1 MTDLQEFHQQLIA
14 DVQGDADALGRV
26 TSEAFFEQIGTY
38 LTESGETD
46 EASWSHY
53 ADDPI
58 RPKVQVHGYGGDPRD
73 GNGVLSLI
81 ICDFQVGPTIRT
93 ANTEHVKKLFKRLS
107 EFLKVSRNRLFR
119 DSLEETSL
127 GYGLSD
133 LIATTWSEVEKIK
146 LIVVTNA
153 EFRAKSDG
161 VPAGTIDEREVT
173 YSVWDLKR
181 LSRYVEQGLTRQ
193 SSEVDFVKDFG
204 GGLPV
209 LRASA
214 GEGALET
221 YIAVI
226 PGDQLAKIYD
236 RWGPKLL
243 ESNVR
248 SFLQARGAVNIGI
261 RDTIS
266 KNPSMFLAY
275 NNGLSAT
282 ADAVELEQTSQGL
295 VMVKADNLQIVN
307 GGQTTAS
314 IHAARKAAS
323 EQLKQVFVQMK
334 LSIVPHNLS
343 ETVVPLISQFAN
355 SQNKVAAA
363 DFFANHPFHIKAQE
377 MSRRL
382 LAPAAGSGY
391 RETKWFYERARGQF
405 ADERG
410 RRTVGERKVFD
421 AEFPREQFFSKTDL
435 AKYENT
441 WAGSPHE
448 VSKGAQKNFSEFAK
462 QIGTAWGKDGS
473 KFDEVWYRRLIAK
486 AIIFRRTE
494 KLVSSADWYQG
505 GYRANIV
512 TYAIAKLV
520 KDAET
525 NEKVVD
531 LDTVW
536 KRQATSDDLD
546 QAILAAAQEAQS
558 VILSPPAGIRNM
570 SEWAKKQ
577 ACWKVLS
584 DRSVTYDKSV
594 TNILVA
600 VDDAA
605 SEIRD
610 ARADKSLTYS
620 ASAEVRVHQLGAAFW
635 KEAYVWGHKNRK
647 LSPRDIGIME
657 TCASI
662 PRRMPSERQC
672 VLAINILSKLVDS
685 GFSNPLL
692 AGEVKEIAN

>member
-1 MTDLQEFHQQLIA
+1 MSDLKEFHQQLIA

-26 TSEAFFEQIGTY
+26 TSEAFFEQTGTY
-38 LTESGETD
+38 LTESGETE
-46 EASWSHY
+46 EANWSHY

-58 RPKVQVHGYGGDPRD
+58 SPKVQVHGYGGDPRD
-73 GNGVLSLI
+73 GNGVLSLV

-93 ANTEHVKKLFKRLS
+93 ANADHVKKLFRRLS
-107 EFLKVSRNRLFR
+107 EFLKASLKRSFR
-119 DSLEETSL
+119 DSLEETSP

-133 LIATTWSEVEKIK
+133 LIAATWSDVEKIK

-161 VPAGTIDEREVT
+161 VPAGTIDDREVT

-204 GGLPV
+204 GGVPV

-214 GEGALET
+214 GEDALET

-236 RWGPKLL
+236 QWGPKLL

-248 SFLQARGAVNIGI
+248 SFLQARGAVNRGI

-266 KNPSMFLAY
+266 KSPSMFLAY

-282 ADAVELEQTSQGL
+282 ADAVEIEQTSQGL
-295 VMVKADNLQIVN
+295 FIVKAENLQIVN

-334 LSIVPHNLS
+334 LSIVPHELS

-363 DFFANHPFHIKAQE
+363 DFFANHPFHIKVQE
-377 MSRRL
+377 LSRRL
-382 LAPAAGSGY
+382 LAPAAGTGY

-410 RRTVGERKVFD
+410 RRTVSERKVFD
-421 AEFPREQFFSKTDL
+421 AEFPRQQFFSKTDL

-441 WAGSPHE
+441 WSGSPHD
-448 VSKGAQKNFSEFAK
+448 VSRGAQKNFSEFAK
-462 QIGTAWGKDGS
+462 QIGSSWGKDGS
-473 KFDEVWYRRLIAK
+473 TFDEVWYRRLIAK
-486 AIIFRRTE
+486 AIVFRKTE
-494 KLVSSADWYQG
+494 TLVSSATWYQG

-520 KDAET
+520 KDAEKK
-525 NEKVVD
+525 EKVID

-536 KRQATSDDLD
+536 RRQATSNDLD
-546 QAILAAAQEAQS
+546 QALLAAAEVAQS

-577 ACWKVLS
+577 ACWKTLS
-584 DRSVTYDKSV
+584 DRSVAYDDSLENV
-594 TNILVA
+594 LVA
-600 VDDAA
+600 IDEAA
-605 SEIRD
+605 FEVRD
-610 ARADKSLTYS
+610 ARADRSLTNS

-635 KEAYVWGHKNRK
+635 KDAYVWGHKNRK
-647 LSPRDIGIME
+647 LTPRDIGIME
-657 TCASI
+657 TCAAI
-662 PRRMPSERQC
+662 PRRMPSDRQC
-672 VLAINILSKLVDS
+672 VLAISILSKLVES
-685 GFSNPLL
+685 GFTHAALVVEE
-692 AGEVKEIAN
+692 AVAD

>member
-1 MTDLQEFHQQLIA
+1 MSDLQDFHQQLIA

-26 TSEAFFEQIGTY
+26 TAEAFFEQTGTY
-38 LTESGETD
+38 LTEAGETE
-46 EASWSHY
+46 EANWSHY

-58 RPKVQVHGYGGDPRD
+58 SPKVQVHGYGGDPRD
-73 GNGVLSLI
+73 GNGILSLI
-81 ICDFQVGPTIRT
+81 ICDFQIGPTVRT
-93 ANTEHVKKLFKRLS
+93 ANADHVKRLFKRLT
-107 EFLKVSRNRLFR
+107 EFLKVARKRSFR
-119 DSLEETSL
+119 ESLEETSP

-133 LIATTWSEVEKIK
+133 LIATTWSDVEKIK

-161 VPAGTIDEREVT
+161 VPAGTIDDKEVT

-204 GGLPV
+204 GGVPV

-214 GEGALET
+214 GDDALET

-248 SFLQARGAVNIGI
+248 SFLQARGAVNRGI

-266 KNPSMFLAY
+266 KSPSMFLAY

-282 ADAVELEQTSQGL
+282 ADAVEIEQTPAGL
-295 VMVKADNLQIVN
+295 SMIRAENLQIVN

-314 IHAARKAAS
+314 IHAARKSAS
-323 EQLKQVFVQMK
+323 DQLKQVFVQMK
-334 LSIVPHNLS
+334 LSIVPQDLS
-343 ETVVPLISQFAN
+343 ETVVPLISQYAN

-363 DFFANHPFHIKAQE
+363 DFFANHPFHIKVQE

-382 LAPAAGSGY
+382 LAPAGGSGY

-410 RRTVGERKVFD
+410 RRTIGERKVFD
-421 AEFPREQFFSKTDL
+421 AEFPRHQFFSKTDL
-435 AKYENT
+435 AKYENS
-441 WAGSPHE
+441 WSGLPHE

-462 QIGTAWGKDGS
+462 RIGSAWGKDGS
-473 KFDEVWYRRLIAK
+473 AFDEVWYRRLIAK
-486 AIIFRRTE
+486 TIIFRRTE
-494 KLVSSADWYQG
+494 ALVSAADWYQG

-512 TYAIAKLV
+512 TYAISKLV
-520 KDAET
+520 KDAE
-525 NEKVVD
+525 KKDRVID

-536 KRQATSDDLD
+536 RRQATSHDLE
-546 QAILAAAQEAQS
+546 QAILAAAEEAQA
-558 VILSPPAGIRNM
+558 VILNPPVGIKNM

-577 ACWKVLS
+577 ACWKTLS
-584 DRSVTYDKSV
+584 DRDVSYNDGLDNV
-594 TNILVA
+594 LVLPDEA
-600 VDDAA
+600 E
-605 SEIRD
+605 SEVRE
-610 ARADKSLTYS
+610 ARADRSLTDS
-620 ASAEVRVHQLGAAFW
+620 ASAEMRVHQLGAAFW
-635 KEAYVWGHKNRK
+635 KEAYIWGHKHRK
-647 LSPRDIGIME
+647 LTPRDIGIME
-657 TCASI
+657 TCAAI
-662 PRRMPSERQC
+662 PRRMPSDRQC
-672 VLAINILSKLVDS
+672 VLAIGILQKLIDG
-685 GFSNPLL
+685 GFTHPSL
-692 AGEVKEIAN
+692 EVQEAVAD

>member
-1 MTDLQEFHQQLIA
+1 MSDLQDFHQQLIA
-14 DVQGDADALGRV
+14 DIQGDADALGRV
-26 TSEAFFEQIGTY
+26 TAEAFFEQTGTY
-38 LTESGETD
+38 LTEAGETE
-46 EASWSHY
+46 EANWSY
-53 ADDPI
+53 YVDDPI
-58 RPKVQVHGYGGDPRD
+58 SPKVQVHGYGGDPRD
-73 GNGVLSLI
+73 ANGILSLI
-81 ICDFQVGPTIRT
+81 ICDFQVGPTVRT
-93 ANTEHVKKLFKRLS
+93 SNADHVKKLFKRLS
-107 EFLKVSRNRLFR
+107 DFLKVARKRSFR
-119 DSLEETSL
+119 ESLEETSP

-133 LIATTWSEVEKIK
+133 LIATTWTDVEKIK
-146 LIVVTNA
+146 LVVVTNA

-161 VPAGTIDEREVT
+161 VPAGTIDDKEVT

-204 GGLPV
+204 GGVPV

-214 GEGALET
+214 GEDALET

-226 PGDQLAKIYD
+226 PGEQLAKIYD

-248 SFLQARGAVNIGI
+248 SFLQARGAVNRGM

-266 KNPSMFLAY
+266 KSPSMFLAY

-282 ADAVELEQTSQGL
+282 ADAIEIEQTPAGL
-295 VMVKADNLQIVN
+295 SMIRAENLQIVN

-334 LSIVPHNLS
+334 LSIVPHDLS
-343 ETVVPLISQFAN
+343 ETVVPLISQYAN

-363 DFFANHPFHIKAQE
+363 DFFANHPFHIKVQE

-382 LAPAAGSGY
+382 LAPAGGSGY

-410 RRTVGERKVFD
+410 RRTVSERKVFD
-421 AEFPREQFFSKTDL
+421 AEFPRHQFFSKTDL

-441 WAGSPHE
+441 WSGSPHD

-462 QIGTAWGKDGS
+462 QIGSAWGKEGS
-473 KFDEVWYRRLIAK
+473 AFDEVWFRRLIAK
-486 AIIFRRTE
+486 TIIFRKMET
-494 KLVSSADWYQG
+494 LVSAAEWYQG

-512 TYAIAKLV
+512 TYALAKLV
-520 KDAET
+520 KDAEKR
-525 NEKVVD
+525 ERVID

-536 KRQATSDDLD
+536 RRQATNYDLD
-546 QAILAAAQEAQS
+546 RALLAAAEEAQT
-558 VILSPPAGIRNM
+558 VILTPPAGIKNM

-577 ACWKVLS
+577 ACWKTLS
-584 DRSVTYDKSV
+584 DRSVSYGDGLENV
-594 TNILVA
+594 LV
-600 VDDAA
+600 VPDEAA
-605 SEIRD
+605 SEVRD
-610 ARADKSLTYS
+610 ARADRSLTNS
-620 ASAEVRVHQLGAAFW
+620 ASAEMRVHQLGAAFW
-635 KEAYVWGHKNRK
+635 KDAYIWGHKHRK
-647 LSPRDIGIME
+647 LTPRDIGIME
-657 TCASI
+657 TCAAI
-662 PRRMPSERQC
+662 PRRMPSDRQC
-672 VLAINILSKLVDS
+672 VLAITILDKLVDN
-685 GFSNPLL
+685 GFSHTTL
-692 AGEVKEIAN
+692 AMDQTTAD